1 MAIFDIRGLPRAY
14 LAVKLDS
21 LYTYIFDIS
30 QDVAIRPCS
39 MAPNLSERICCRSKA
54 MSTSI
59 RTLAARHI
67 QANWYSFSLSEL
79 GGLNRAL
86 HTSL

>member
-14 LAVKLDS
+14 LAVKLES
-21 LYTYIFDIS
+21 RYTYIFDIS
-30 QDVAIRPCS
+30 QDVAIRPCC

-54 MSTSI
+54 VSTST

-67 QANWYSFSLSEL
+67 QANWYSFPLSEL
-79 GGLNRAL
+79 
-86 HTSL
+86 